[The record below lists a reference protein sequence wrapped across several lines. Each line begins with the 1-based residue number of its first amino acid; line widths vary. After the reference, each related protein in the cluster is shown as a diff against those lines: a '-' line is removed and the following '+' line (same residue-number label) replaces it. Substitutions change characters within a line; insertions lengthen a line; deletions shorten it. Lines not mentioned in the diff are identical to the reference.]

1 MNIPNISSW
10 YKRTWGWFKNGTLS
24 FKCTIKE
31 RLDNNL
37 KHCGGLHKRP
47 WKQLFAPAKH
57 EKCVLE
63 QLTVVKLVS
72 LRAHPSAPPLM
83 LCFPPQKASRHSEA
97 IFAIKKADHRGAR
110 LRTGTGRRSQP
121 AQADA
126 ADVPFD
132 MFLHPDGGGTS
143 FSLPLTYRKQQH
155 MLYLWLSVFGAS
167 VFASSKLSW

>member
-1 MNIPNISSW
+1 MHN
-10 YKRTWGWFKNGTLS
+10 KRAAWQ
-24 FKCTIKE
+24 
-31 RLDNNL
+31 
-37 KHCGGLHKRP
+37 
-47 WKQLFAPAKH
+47 QLEILWRSAQTSLEATFCSGFSACRSAPAKH

-83 LCFPPQKASRHSEA
+83 LCFPPQKASRHLEA

-110 LRTGTGRRSQP
+110 LRMGTGGPSQQAP
-121 AQADA
+121 ADA
-126 ADVPFD
+126 ADGPFD
-132 MFLHPDGGGTS
+132 MFLHPDGGRTY